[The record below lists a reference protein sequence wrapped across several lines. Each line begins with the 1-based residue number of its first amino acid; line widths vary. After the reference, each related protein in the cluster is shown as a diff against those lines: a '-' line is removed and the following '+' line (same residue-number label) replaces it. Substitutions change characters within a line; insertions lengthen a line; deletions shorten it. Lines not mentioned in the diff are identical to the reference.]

1 MRKRGVSFASLLL
14 RGLAATAVLI
24 PAMPPATLAQEAQPA
39 AAPAEQQFNPEQLD
53 AMLAPIALYPDTL
66 LTQILM
72 AAGFPLEIV
81 QAQRWVDDPAHKSLT
96 GDALTNALQAE
107 SWDPSVK
114 SLVPFPQVLQT
125 MSTNLDWTQQV
136 GYAMATQQ
144 AAVMDSV
151 QRLRQQAQAAGTL
164 ASTPQQTV
172 TRSQQAIVIEP
183 TNPQTVYVP
192 TYNPTVAYGSWPY
205 PSYPPVSYPPP
216 VGYPVLSGLAT
227 GLAFGAGVAIVGG
240 LWGVGS
246 ANWGGNNVNVN
257 VNRYNNIN
265 SNRGAIHSNN
275 WQPRV
280 NSVRGGAVAGPVG
293 RPAPRQGLPANAIG
307 RESVR
312 VPANA
317 VNRPATRP
325 GGVGAGPAG
334 RPAGA
339 GAGPAGRPPGAGAG
353 VGAGARPGA
362 AQRPAQRPTQAQR
375 PASRQATPRQDA
387 FSGVNDGRRANAYS
401 DRGNQSRQ
409 SMQRSGGGGGRGAG
423 GGGRGA
429 GGGGRGA
436 GGGGGRRR

>member
-1 MRKRGVSFASLLL
+1 MRIRGVSLAGLLL
-14 RGLAATAVLI
+14 RGLATAVLLI
-24 PAMPPATLAQEAQPA
+24 PEAPVLAQPA
-39 AAPAEQQFNPEQLD
+39 APPPSAPEAPPGGQAAQRFNPEQLD

-66 LTQILM
+66 LTQVLM

-96 GDALTNALQAE
+96 GDALANALQAE
-107 SWDPSVK
+107 PWDPSVK
-114 SLVPFPQVLQT
+114 SLVPFPQVLNT
-125 MSTNLDWTQQV
+125 MSQNLDWTQQL

-144 AAVMDSV
+144 ADVMDSV
-151 QRLRQQAQAAGTL
+151 QRLRRQAQVAGTL

-172 TRSQQAIVIEP
+172 TTSEQAIVIQP
-183 TNPQTVYVP
+183 ANPGVVYVP
-192 TYNPTVAYGSWPY
+192 TYNPTVVYGGWPY
-205 PSYPPVSYPPP
+205 PAYPPVYYPPP

-227 GLAFGAGVAIVGG
+227 GLAFGAGAAIVGS

-265 SNRGAIHSNN
+265 ASRINANRATAMRSNT

-317 VNRPATRP
+317 VNRPAARP
-325 GGVGAGPAG
+325 GGAAPGAAG
-334 RPAGA
+334 RTPGGGGA
-339 GAGPAGRPPGAGAG
+339 GASPGAGQ
-353 VGAGARPGA
+353 RPSPQ
-362 AQRPAQRPTQAQR
+362 AQRPAQAQGS
-375 PASRQATPRQDA
+375 APRQNA
-387 FSGVNDGRRANAYS
+387 FSGMGDGRNAS
-401 DRGNQSRQ
+401 AFSNRGSQSRQ
-409 SMQRSGGGGGRGAG
+409 SMQRGGRSGGGAR
-423 GGGRGA
+423 
-429 GGGGRGA
+429 